1 MTGEIDH
8 YLAQLA
14 RRLAVPTT
22 DREAILQEVRSHLE
36 QSVATAVTN
45 GSTQEEAER
54 AAVQNFGA
62 VGRIARRLSAVH
74 QVQWRPRRYVRA
86 SALGAAALWGIW
98 MFGSIPEYIFLF
110 TVSSIFKLEQPSFS
124 LFASVALAG
133 TPISDGG
140 IVAYRELGW
149 PWVVLLVVVF
159 GALPFVWARRAG
171 RWWGPAL
178 AYGLG
183 AWLSAPWFVP
193 FAFGAGINIFSV
205 GMENW
210 IWQDESRVI
219 ALALPVALIAASL
232 GALWGR
238 RQRAR
243 ATSIGATRQQL

>member
-1 MTGEIDH
+1 MSGEIDR

-14 RRLAVPTT
+14 RRLSVPETA
-22 DREAILQEVRSHLE
+22 RETILLEVRSHLE
-36 QSVATAVTN
+36 ESVDAAVTN
-45 GSTQEEAER
+45 GRTHEEAER
-54 AAVQNFGA
+54 ATVQNFGA
-62 VGRIARRLSAVH
+62 VDKIARRLSAVH
-74 QVQWRPRRYVRA
+74 QVQWRPRRYLRA
-86 SALGAAALWGIW
+86 GALGAAALWGIW

-110 TVSSIFKLEQPSFS
+110 TVSSIFKFEQPSFA
-124 LFASVALAG
+124 LFASLALAG

-140 IVAYRELGW
+140 IVPYRELGW
-149 PWVVLLVVVF
+149 PWVALMLVVF
-159 GALPFVWARRAG
+159 GALPFVWALRAG

-210 IWQDESRVI
+210 IWQDEARVI

-243 ATSIGATRQQL
+243 AAAIGATRLA